1 MADLEFGYGMIKI
14 PGSDPEKWILVPTD
28 LNLEVARVFKN
39 KQPELTEDE
48 SVLLA
53 YVFLEEEICSDL
65 FYNKRMN
72 RDSFIGTEPFNFD
85 EEKNPVSINEP
96 AFSEWIDRLISYG
109 KHLFDI
115 PGDFTD
121 NNGKLTIEI
130 KKK

>member
-65 FYNKRMN
+65 FYN
-72 RDSFIGTEPFNFD
+72 
-85 EEKNPVSINEP
+85 
-96 AFSEWIDRLISYG
+96 
-109 KHLFDI
+109 
-115 PGDFTD
+115 
-121 NNGKLTIEI
+121 
-130 KKK
+130 